1 MQKPQTELPPLIKR
15 QTPEGKD
22 YRIVIPENVEKIIR
36 KFCELSP
43 HNEWSGT
50 LFYEFEGDFNSD
62 SFKIICRDFFLM
74 DLGSGAF
81 TEFDEDGT
89 AIDYMV
95 QHPELLNCQM
105 SLMHSHNTMPSF
117 LSGTDLDT
125 LRKEGFDRNCFVSL
139 VVNNAGEY
147 TAAITRKVEY
157 TEKHNI
163 EITGR
168 YPFFGTGRILELPV
182 SRAVDEKK
190 KMVIEYFDLVVEKHS
205 VDYDSDEYSARFFEL
220 SNRKT
225 SAVSSKYPY
234 QYGFNSNNEAL
245 RQGYS
250 DIPTPKSIPSTN
262 IPVPKITQNELFP
275 AKEKVN
281 RSSLFDSEEFDPEFI
296 EEALRTPTL
305 PYKLKELLLQI
316 LTGCPIISKWVKT
329 SDIDTKLFNEVLT
342 AFKNEGF
349 TKDTYSEFVYA
360 SLSTIY
366 QQIEP
371 EDYFPKTYT
380 SGDNP
385 PTIYMMENILI
396 VRMISMVGEFDAT
409 DICMGALEALR
420 EYYSI

>member
-105 SLMHSHNTMPSF
+105 GLQHSHDTMPTF
-117 LSGTDLDT
+117 FSGTDLTT
-125 LRKEGFDRNCFVSL
+125 LRTEGFDRNCFVSL
-139 VVNNAGEY
+139 IVNNAGEY
-147 TAAITRKVEY
+147 SAAITRKVEY

-205 VDYDSDEYSARFFEL
+205 VDYNSDEYSARFFEL
-220 SNRKT
+220 SNRKA
-225 SAVSSKYPY
+225 SALSSKYPY
-234 QYGFNSNNEAL
+234 ELNSRTEAPHQAI
-245 RQGYS
+245 RYS
-250 DIPTPKSIPSTN
+250 DTKDIPSTN
-262 IPVPKITQNELFP
+262 VPVPKVTQNELFP
-275 AKEKVN
+275 VKEKVD
-281 RSSLFDSEEFDPEFI
+281 RSSLFDSEEFDPEFL
-296 EEALRTPTL
+296 EEALETPIL

-316 LTGCPIISKWVKT
+316 LTGCPIVCKWVKT

-349 TKDTYSEFVYA
+349 TKDTYSEFVYT

-396 VRMISMVGEFDAT
+396 IRMISMVGEFDAT

>member
-105 SLMHSHNTMPSF
+105 GLQHSHNTMPTF
-117 LSGTDLDT
+117 FSGTDVDT

-139 VVNNAGEY
+139 IVNNAGEY
-147 TAAITRKVEY
+147 SAAITRKVEY

-205 VDYDSDEYSARFFEL
+205 VNYDSDEYSARFFEL

-225 SAVSSKYPY
+225 SALFSKYPY
-234 QYGFNSNNEAL
+234 QLNSRTEAPHQAI
-245 RQGYS
+245 RYS
-250 DIPTPKSIPSTN
+250 DTKDIPSTN
-262 IPVPKITQNELFP
+262 VPVPKVTQNELFP
-275 AKEKVN
+275 VKEKVN
-281 RSSLFDSEEFDPEFI
+281 RSSLFDSEEFDPEFVG
-296 EEALRTPTL
+296 EALETPIL

-316 LTGCPIISKWVKT
+316 LTGCPIICKWVKT

>member
-1 MQKPQTELPPLIKR
+1 MT
-15 QTPEGKD
+15 
-22 YRIVIPENVEKIIR
+22 
-36 KFCELSP
+36 
-43 HNEWSGT
+43 
-50 LFYEFEGDFNSD
+50 
-62 SFKIICRDFFLM
+62 FF
-74 DLGSGAF
+74 S
-81 TEFDEDGT
+81 
-89 AIDYMV
+89 
-95 QHPELLNCQM
+95 
-105 SLMHSHNTMPSF
+105 S
-117 LSGTDLDT
+117 TDVDT

-139 VVNNAGEY
+139 IVNNAGEY
-147 TAAITRKVEY
+147 SAAITRKVEY

-225 SAVSSKYPY
+225 SALSSKYPY
-234 QYGFNSNNEAL
+234 QLNSRTEASHQAI
-245 RQGYS
+245 RYS
-250 DIPTPKSIPSTN
+250 DTKDIPSTN

-275 AKEKVN
+275 VKEKVN
-281 RSSLFDSEEFDPEFI
+281 RSSLFDNEEFDPEFVG
-296 EEALRTPTL
+296 EALETPIL

-316 LTGCPIISKWVKT
+316 LTGCPIVCKWVKT

>member
-1 MQKPQTELPPLIKR
+1 MPT
-15 QTPEGKD
+15 
-22 YRIVIPENVEKIIR
+22 
-36 KFCELSP
+36 
-43 HNEWSGT
+43 
-50 LFYEFEGDFNSD
+50 
-62 SFKIICRDFFLM
+62 FF
-74 DLGSGAF
+74 
-81 TEFDEDGT
+81 
-89 AIDYMV
+89 
-95 QHPELLNCQM
+95 
-105 SLMHSHNTMPSF
+105 
-117 LSGTDLDT
+117 SGTDLAT
-125 LRKEGFDRNCFVSL
+125 LRTEGFDRNCFVSL
-139 VVNNAGEY
+139 IVNNAGEY
-147 TAAITRKVEY
+147 SAAITRKVEY

-205 VDYDSDEYSARFFEL
+205 VDYDNDEYSARFFEL

-234 QYGFNSNNEAL
+234 QYGLNSKNEAL

-296 EEALRTPTL
+296 EEALETPIL

-329 SDIDTKLFNEVLT
+329 SNIDTKLFNEILT

-371 EDYFPKTYT
+371 EDYFPKTFT

-409 DICMGALEALR
+409 DICMGALDALR

>member
-1 MQKPQTELPPLIKR
+1 MPT
-15 QTPEGKD
+15 
-22 YRIVIPENVEKIIR
+22 
-36 KFCELSP
+36 
-43 HNEWSGT
+43 
-50 LFYEFEGDFNSD
+50 
-62 SFKIICRDFFLM
+62 FF
-74 DLGSGAF
+74 
-81 TEFDEDGT
+81 
-89 AIDYMV
+89 
-95 QHPELLNCQM
+95 
-105 SLMHSHNTMPSF
+105 
-117 LSGTDLDT
+117 SGTDVDT

-139 VVNNAGEY
+139 IVNNAGEY
-147 TAAITRKVEY
+147 SAAITRKVEY

-225 SAVSSKYPY
+225 SALSSKYPY
-234 QYGFNSNNEAL
+234 QLNSMTEAPHQAI
-245 RQGYS
+245 RYS
-250 DIPTPKSIPSTN
+250 DTKDIPSTN
-262 IPVPKITQNELFP
+262 IPVPKVTQNELFP
-275 AKEKVN
+275 VKEKVN
-281 RSSLFDSEEFDPEFI
+281 RSSLFDSEEFDPEFVG
-296 EEALRTPTL
+296 EALETPIL

-316 LTGCPIISKWVKT
+316 LTGCPIICKWVKT